1 MLLVGGALTFAALE
15 RDSEVQIRFRLS
27 ETRREFA
34 KQFNI
39 GGDNRD
45 LVFARSKIN
54 VLIIVV
60 LFCFRC
66 RGRAGGLSGGGDCGQ
81 PAWNIRAKEQF
92 ERVELE
98 LWPVAVLRH
107 DRCYDHWLRPH
118 YADQ

>member
-45 LVFARSKIN
+45 LVFARPKIN
-54 VLIIVV
+54 V
-60 LFCFRC
+60 
-66 RGRAGGLSGGGDCGQ
+66 
-81 PAWNIRAKEQF
+81 
-92 ERVELE
+92 
-98 LWPVAVLRH
+98 
-107 DRCYDHWLRPH
+107 
-118 YADQ
+118 